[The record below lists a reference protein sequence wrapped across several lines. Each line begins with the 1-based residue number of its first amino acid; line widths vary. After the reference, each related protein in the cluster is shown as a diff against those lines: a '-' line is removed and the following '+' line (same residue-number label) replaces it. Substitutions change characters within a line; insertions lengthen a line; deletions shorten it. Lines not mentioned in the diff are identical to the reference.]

1 MTIKEKMETGMLY
14 TDVGV
19 EELAAERAR
28 CQELL
33 YEYNHTRPS
42 ETQRRTQL
50 LEELL
55 GDVGRDT
62 WIEPPFHL
70 AYGSRTHIGDFFY
83 ANFNL
88 VIVDDIDVFIGDHV
102 MIAPNVTISVTGHPV
117 HPTLRQDGS
126 QFSLP
131 VHIGNDVWIGSGAVI
146 LPGVHIGEG
155 SVIGAGSVVTRDI
168 PAGVVACGA
177 PCRVMRPITERDREY
192 FYHGR
197 RVGE

>member
-1 MTIKEKMETGMLY
+1 MTIKEKMEAGMLY

-55 GDVGRDT
+55 GDVGRDA

-70 AYGSRTHIGDFFY
+70 AYGSGTHIGDFFY

-117 HPTLRQDGS
+117 HPALRQDGS

-177 PCRVMRPITERDREY
+177 PCRVMRPITERDRES